1 MVKCRASV
9 DGIEDNCR
17 RPLEIEIRSGEP
29 KESVDLWFVRQEKM
43 THRQFV

>member
-29 KESVDLWFVRQEKM
+29 KESVDLQTGRRDGSSGRKK
-43 THRQFV
+43 